1 MLERR
6 IHFSR
11 ISMWLT
17 VVPLILLVRTSLGV
31 TLDPSQDSINTTLQT
46 VTESQKP
53 ECNRLETDS
62 FRLELSCVLNT
73 QSAHKLISSS
83 LDECKVACCESFPDG
98 PCDFLYWDTSR
109 ICIIMNYHVLS
120 VCPLMA
126 PIYVLSHESPI
137 SSTLLFSIT
146 SRVTPQ
152 LKPLLLKQY
161 RQRTRE
167 LLGCNDNEFVCNDWS
182 CIPNNLLC
190 NGNNDCPDGSDEDET
205 TCLSQRTP
213 EITKCRDYS
222 GDYVDIGQAFTPFG
236 IGDQCMQCTCGNNS
250 QASQCM
256 SPVCHE
262 STVAKCRFHPSDDI
276 CCKCVFSGKGNFM
289 PPINYP
295 ESSSTQRL
303 IISCMSVIVI
313 VSLLLFFS
321 RNIVH
326 RRSNYNLSNRGDR
339 YLQNDTDYTDGAS
352 SNFWQAW
359 RGMEQY
365 RLSEEERSR
374 TAVDLPPPYNLIKS
388 VATHDISEPPPSYP
402 GSHHSNSTTSI
413 NQNEET
419 QSPQTI
425 STEEQPINQAEDD
438 SNMRQSSSVS
448 SCNDEFEEPISPV
461 SISSTSPLI

>member
-1 MLERR
+1 
-6 IHFSR
+6 
-11 ISMWLT
+11 MWLLT
-17 VVPLILLVRTSLGV
+17 PVPLILLIGTSVGKILK
-31 TLDPSQDSINTTLQT
+31 PPQDQINSTLQT
-46 VTESQKP
+46 VTEDYKP
-53 ECNRLETDS
+53 ECKRLETDS

-109 ICIIMNYHVLS
+109 TCIIMNYHVLS

-137 SSTLLFSIT
+137 SSTILFSIT

-152 LKPLLLKQY
+152 LKPLLLKKY

-167 LLGCNDNEFVCNDWS
+167 LLGCQYNEFVCNDWT

-190 NGNNDCPDGSDEDET
+190 NGKRDCLDGSDEDDT
-205 TCLSQRTP
+205 TCLSQKTP

-222 GDYVDIGQAFTPFG
+222 GDYVDIGQPFTPFG

-250 QASQCM
+250 QPSQCM

-262 STVAKCRFHPSDDI
+262 STVAKCRFNPSDDI
-276 CCKCVFSGKGNFM
+276 CCKCVRFPGKGNYM

-303 IISCMSVIVI
+303 IISCMSVLVI

-326 RRSNYNLSNRGDR
+326 RRSTYNLSDRDR
-339 YLQNDTDYTDGAS
+339 YLQNDTDYTDGTS

-374 TAVDLPPPYNLIKS
+374 ATADLPPPYNLIKS
-388 VATHDISEPPPSYP
+388 IATHDITEPPPSYP
-402 GSHHSNSTTSI
+402 GSRHSNSTTSI
-413 NQNEET
+413 NQQEET
-419 QSPQTI
+419 TPNPETI
-425 STEEQPINQAEDD
+425 VSEERSINQAEDE
-438 SNMRQSSSVS
+438 SNLRQSSVS
-448 SCNDEFEEPISPV
+448 SCREEFEEPISPV